1 MGEQLCSYL
10 CESLSEMNVY
20 DSTPARLL
28 LQLHSE
34 ASPWQHDSYCAGF
47 EISQWR
53 CSALADHII
62 EWLPDYALKEDELNV
77 NHGNI
82 YVRLKEAAARV
93 YSTKA
98 YDKRGE
104 LGEITLH
111 AICRDYFKTIPLA
124 PRVFYKT
131 ASNDV
136 VKSFDMA
143 HVRYVDDS
151 TFEIWLGESKF
162 YKSGVSAISAAIKS
176 VKEHIDAGF
185 LKREKFILGPQV
197 SQSLPHADKIRK
209 LLASQTSIDA
219 LFQNAVFP
227 VCIACDSDAVK
238 MHKDHTAEYI
248 ECVYGELTEL
258 REKLEQS
265 GLPNKI
271 KMHLIYVPLE
281 SKERIAKAFDRRLK
295 GLTVED

>member
-1 MGEQLCSYL
+1 M
-10 CESLSEMNVY
+10 MNIY
-20 DSTPARLL
+20 DNLPERLL

-34 ASPWQHDSYCAGF
+34 GSPWQHDSFCAGF
-47 EISQWR
+47 EINQWR
-53 CSALADHII
+53 CSALAEHII
-62 EWLPDYALKEDELNV
+62 EWLPDYALKEDELSV

-82 YVRLKEAAARV
+82 YVRLREAAARV
-93 YSTKA
+93 YSTME
-98 YDKRGE
+98 YNKRGE

-111 AICRDYFKTIPLA
+111 AICRDFFNTIPLA

-143 HVRYVDDS
+143 HVRYVGDS
-151 TFEIWLGESKF
+151 NFEIWLGESKF
-162 YKSGVSAISAAIKS
+162 YKSGVTAIAAAVKS

-197 SQSLPHADKIRK
+197 SKSLPHAESIRK

-219 LFQNAVFP
+219 LFKNAVFP
-227 VCIACDSDAVK
+227 VCIACDSGAVK
-238 MHKDHTAEYI
+238 THKNHTAEYLKS
-248 ECVYGELTEL
+248 VSGELTAL
-258 REKLEQS
+258 RDKLDQS
-265 GLPNKI
+265 GLPSRI

-281 SKERIAKAFDRRLK
+281 SKDRIAKAFDKRLK
-295 GLTVED
+295 GLNIED

>member
-1 MGEQLCSYL
+1 MS
-10 CESLSEMNVY
+10 VY
-20 DSTPARLL
+20 DSIPDRLL

-34 ASPWQHDSYCAGF
+34 GSPWRHDSYCAGF

-53 CSALADHII
+53 CSALAEHII

-82 YVRLKEAAARV
+82 YVRLKQAAARV
-93 YSTKA
+93 YSSKD
-98 YDKRGE
+98 YNKRGE

-111 AICRDYFKTIPLA
+111 AICRDFFKTIPLA

-136 VKSFDMA
+136 VKSFDMV
-143 HVRYVDDS
+143 HVRYTVDS

-162 YKSGVSAISAAIKS
+162 YKDGKAAISSAIES
-176 VKEHIDAGF
+176 VKAHIDAGF

-197 SQSLPHADKIRK
+197 SKTLPYAEQIRK
-209 LLASQTSIDA
+209 LFASQTSIDA

-227 VCIACDSDAVK
+227 VCIACDSGAVK
-238 MHKDHTAEYI
+238 AYKSHTAEYI
-248 ECVYGELTEL
+248 ESVFGELTEL
-258 REKLEQS
+258 REKMEES
-265 GLPNKI
+265 GLPAKI

-281 SKERIAKAFDRRLK
+281 SKERIADAFDKRLK
-295 GLTVED
+295 ALNIED

>member
-1 MGEQLCSYL
+1 M
-10 CESLSEMNVY
+10 MNVY
-20 DSTPARLL
+20 DNLPERLL

-34 ASPWQHDSYCAGF
+34 GSPWQHDSFCAGF

-53 CSALADHII
+53 CTALAEHII

-93 YSTKA
+93 YSTKE
-98 YDKRGE
+98 YNKRGE
-104 LGEITLH
+104 LGEIALH
-111 AICRDYFKTIPLA
+111 AICRDFFKTIPLA

-185 LKREKFILGPQV
+185 LNREKFILGPQI
-197 SQSLPHADKIRK
+197 SHTLPHADKIRK
-209 LLASQTSIDA
+209 LLASQTSIDT
-219 LFQNAVFP
+219 LFKNAVFP

-238 MHKDHTAEYI
+238 THKSHTTEYLQN
-248 ECVYGELTEL
+248 VFGELAVL
-258 REKLEQS
+258 RERLDQS
-265 GLPNKI
+265 GLPSKI

-281 SKERIAKAFDRRLK
+281 SKDRIAKAFDKRLK
-295 GLTVED
+295 GLNVED